1 MFRKILLIFLF
12 CGPIVLSVVLE
23 YRATAGTSICP
34 SPRGLCVPVEPPDC
48 KLPTCEV
55 ERPLLHRSY
64 DRTWRQ
70 HLIGNVIRCPQPM
83 CFVDVKMD
91 KLQTVAMV
99 STLDIMRAMGR

>member
-12 CGPIVLSVVLE
+12 CGLTVLSVALE
-23 YRATAGTSICP
+23 YRASAGTSTCP

-48 KLPTCEV
+48 KLPTCEAV
-55 ERPLLHRSY
+55 RPLLHRSC
-64 DRTWRQ
+64 DRAWRE
-70 HLIGNVIRCPQPM
+70 HLIGDVIRCPQRL

-91 KLQTVAMV
+91 KLQTVARV